1 MPPSPGARDKPR
13 ARKAARSRLTRLVT
27 ASGFYAFLLFAPAL
41 TALAPRGASAL
52 AIGEDEQGPFGIA
65 DDRRILL
72 DVDSDPNDYPD
83 SYDDGEGGTPPPSSP
98 LSASGPSSSP
108 AGASAPAASP
118 AAAPTGAPTPTPT
131 PSPTPS
137 PTPDPSIRVEFVGQ
151 APKFKV
157 YASDKPGDFFKVS
170 FGAVQEL
177 DAAGDVVQG
186 RSIPSLASQQ
196 TTEWTQNVVVLGD
209 VNATEV
215 RMRFDLTQ
223 SAQLS
228 RPCGGGSGRQ
238 VRLPGAEEELV
249 IIVYLFT
256 NGTTVPYG
264 NGTLTVPDDA
274 VKFNVEGTNWP
285 FCDAGNSLRVEVE
298 VEVEAASDAT
308 VTDGDDDDDESES
321 DDDDASSDDTT
332 TAMLS
337 IPTGDSFVHLAVPT
351 FAIIDGEERNV
362 SVSVG
367 DPGENGT
374 KTSIDFTFPA
384 FGTLYYDP
392 VVSFGDDADARSTP
406 TPTPEPEP
414 EP

>member
-1 MPPSPGARDKPR
+1 MWHYEGLANLERREIWTSDLGNLKTDSCAVPFEVTRSTRADITSHDTRARRAAPIDTATHAIIIMPPSPGARDQPR
-13 ARKAARSRLTRLVT
+13 ARKAARARLTRLVT
-27 ASGFYAFLLFAPAL
+27 AASGFYAFLLFALAL

-108 AGASAPAASP
+108 AGAFAPAASP

-196 TTEWTQNVVVLGD
+196 TTEWTQNVVAIGD

-215 RMRFDLTQ
+215 RMRFDLTN
-223 SAQLS
+223 STQLA
-228 RPCGGGSGRQ
+228 RPCGGGGPPTS
-238 VRLPGAEEELV
+238 AHFTEDSHELV

-308 VTDGDDDDDESES
+308 VTDGADEDE
-321 DDDDASSDDTT
+321 T
-332 TAMLS
+332 
-337 IPTGDSFVHLAVPT
+337 
-351 FAIIDGEERNV
+351 R
-362 SVSVG
+362 
-367 DPGENGT
+367 
-374 KTSIDFTFPA
+374 
-384 FGTLYYDP
+384 
-392 VVSFGDDADARSTP
+392 R
-406 TPTPEPEP
+406 
-414 EP
+414 

>member
-1 MPPSPGARDKPR
+1 MPPSPGARDQPR
-13 ARKAARSRLTRLVT
+13 ARKAARARLTRLVT
-27 ASGFYAFLLFAPAL
+27 AASGFYAFLLFALAL

-108 AGASAPAASP
+108 AGAFAPAASP

-177 DAAGDVVQG
+177 DAAGEVVQG

-215 RMRFDLTQ
+215 RMRFDLTN
-223 SAQLS
+223 STQLA
-228 RPCGGGSGRQ
+228 RPCGGGGPPTS
-238 VRLPGAEEELV
+238 AHFTEDSHELV

-264 NGTLTVPDDA
+264 NRTLTVPDDA
-274 VKFNVEGTNWP
+274 VKFNVEGTN
-285 FCDAGNSLRVEVE
+285 
-298 VEVEAASDAT
+298 
-308 VTDGDDDDDESES
+308 
-321 DDDDASSDDTT
+321 
-332 TAMLS
+332 
-337 IPTGDSFVHLAVPT
+337 
-351 FAIIDGEERNV
+351 
-362 SVSVG
+362 
-367 DPGENGT
+367 
-374 KTSIDFTFPA
+374 
-384 FGTLYYDP
+384 
-392 VVSFGDDADARSTP
+392 
-406 TPTPEPEP
+406 
-414 EP
+414 